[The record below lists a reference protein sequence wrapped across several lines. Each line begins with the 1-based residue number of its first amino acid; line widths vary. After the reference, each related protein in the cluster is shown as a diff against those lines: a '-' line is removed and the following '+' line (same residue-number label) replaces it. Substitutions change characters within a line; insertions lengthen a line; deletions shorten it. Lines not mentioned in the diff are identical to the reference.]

1 MSPRVVMIG
10 SSRATRGGIS
20 SLVNVYFAAGLFERW
35 DAEYLETH
43 CDGSKLRKLAKAVG
57 SWLVFME
64 RLLSGAV
71 ALLHVHIASDASFWR
86 KAFFIMPAHALGVPY
101 VLHMHGGDFERFYRE
116 RCGPTGRRFLRYMY
130 SRAQVVIALSQ
141 AWKDAIAAVVPEAR
155 IVVIPNP
162 VQIPRVAAPVATNAP
177 RVTYLGVVKEA
188 KGVYELLDAF
198 AAVAAKHFEA
208 RLVVAG
214 SGELEK
220 LRYKACERD
229 LYDAID
235 TPGWI
240 DGAEKDAVL
249 RDASVFVLPSH
260 FEALPMALLEA
271 MAAGLP
277 VIATRVGG
285 IPDVVTDG
293 RDGVLVEARDAEGL
307 ARAIDALLDD
317 PARRAELGRAARRRI
332 SESFSAAVV
341 LPRVEGVWERLA
353 PHAKRTSGAHPA
365 FP

>member
-1 MSPRVVMIG
+1 MKRIVMIG

-20 SLVNVYFAAGLFERW
+20 SMVNVYFAAGLFDRW

-43 CDGSKLRKLAKAVG
+43 CDGSKARKLAKAAG
-57 SWLVFME
+57 AWLAFMD

-86 KAFFIMPAHALGVPY
+86 KALFIAPAHALGVPY

-116 RCGPTGRRFLRYMY
+116 RCGPFARRVLRFLY
-130 SRAQVVIALSQ
+130 SRAQSVIALTDG
-141 AWKDAIAAVVPEAR
+141 WKRAIEAVVPEAR
-155 IVVIPNP
+155 VTVIPNP
-162 VQIPRVAAPVATNAP
+162 VEVPRVPAPVATNEP

-188 KGVYELLDAF
+188 KGVYELLEAF
-198 AAVAAKHFEA
+198 GDVARLRPAA

-214 SGELEK
+214 SGEIEK

-229 LYDAID
+229 LYEAIE
-235 TPGWI
+235 TPGWVGPT
-240 DGAEKDAVL
+240 DKAAL
-249 RDASVFVLPSH
+249 LQRASVFVLPSH

-271 MAAGLP
+271 MAAGVP

-285 IPDVVTDG
+285 IPDVVSDG
-293 RDGVLVEARDAEGL
+293 RDGLLVEPRDPAAL
-307 ARAIDALLDD
+307 SAAIGALLDD
-317 PARRAELGRAARRRI
+317 PGERARLGRAARRRV
-332 SESFSAAVV
+332 SESFSVEAV
-341 LPRVEGVWERLA
+341 LPQVEALWA
-353 PHAKRTSGAHPA
+353 AHAAYAKRTSEAGAA